1 MMRGLRNTNGA
12 IDFTWDGKGIL
23 VVGDTANLL
32 LGDFDGDRPFDKGA
46 FVPLRMVHARLACEV
61 SD

>member
-1 MMRGLRNTNGA
+1 M
-12 IDFTWDGKGIL
+12 
-23 VVGDTANLL
+23 VGDTANLL